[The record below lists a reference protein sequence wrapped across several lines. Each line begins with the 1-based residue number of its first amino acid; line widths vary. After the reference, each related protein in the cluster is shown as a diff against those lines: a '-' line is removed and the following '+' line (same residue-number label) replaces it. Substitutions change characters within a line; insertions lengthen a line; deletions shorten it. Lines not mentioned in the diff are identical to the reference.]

1 MAAKTKRSFLEVVVP
16 VADYRDVEQP
26 AARHAPRPASIKGKT
41 VMLLPSGSCSPP
53 FVEALAQRLVAE
65 AGVKRAFVHEPDW
78 PFFHPERAGKIAP
91 EVDKLVRECDLM
103 VVGAAY

>member
-1 MAAKTKRSFLEVVVP
+1 MAAETKHSSLEIVVP

-26 AARHAPRPASIKGKT
+26 AAKRALRPASIKGKT
-41 VMLLPSGSCSPP
+41 VLLLPSGSCSPP
-53 FVEALAQRLVAE
+53 FVEALAQRLVAQT
-65 AGVKRAFVHEPDW
+65 GVKRAFVHEPDW

-91 EVDKLVRECDLM
+91 ELDKLVGECDLM

>member
-1 MAAKTKRSFLEVVVP
+1 MTAETKRLFLEVVAP
-16 VADYRDVEQP
+16 VADYQDLGQP
-26 AARHAPRPASIKGKT
+26 AARHAPRPGSIKGKT

-53 FVEALAQRLVAE
+53 FVQALAQRLVAE
-65 AGVKRAFVHEPDW
+65 TEVKRAFVHEPDW

>member
-1 MAAKTKRSFLEVVVP
+1 MVAETKQSSLEIVVP
-16 VADYRDVEQP
+16 VADYQDLEQP
-26 AARHAPRPASIKGKT
+26 AARHAPRPGSIKGKT

-53 FVEALAQRLVAE
+53 FVQALAQRLVAE
-65 AGVKRAFVHEPDW
+65 TEVKHAFVHEPDW

-91 EVDKLVRECDLM
+91 EVDKLVRQCDLM